1 MDNRLGVTSHQTGLR
16 GSRNSPEEQQVK
28 CRAVSCWAQPGLL
41 QTQLP
46 EVDANAKDGM
56 SAGDWDLAPCMP

>member
-1 MDNRLGVTSHQTGLR
+1 MRLGRDGAVGMGNRLGVTSHQTGLR
-16 GSRNSPEEQQVK
+16 GRRRNSPEEQQVK

-46 EVDANAKDGM
+46 ERDGRVPSM
-56 SAGDWDLAPCMP
+56 G